1 MRFYWFFV
9 FAANLIVP
17 LFFGLGMT
25 NEGGRW
31 GMATALS
38 LIWFFG
44 HMCCSRSKEM
54 GCILVVG
61 GLLVAITQI
70 FPMLHIVAGMT
81 SLGIIAKLNLA
92 EVENSTRYPILRT
105 ELSGFIATLLTS
117 IQLLVA
123 ACIGGV
129 VLRILQSI
137 IKPGTQPHI

>member
-1 MRFYWFFV
+1 
-9 FAANLIVP
+9 
-17 LFFGLGMT
+17 
-25 NEGGRW
+25 
-31 GMATALS
+31 
-38 LIWFFG
+38 
-44 HMCCSRSKEM
+44 
-54 GCILVVG
+54 
-61 GLLVAITQI
+61 
-70 FPMLHIVAGMT
+70 MLHIVAGMT